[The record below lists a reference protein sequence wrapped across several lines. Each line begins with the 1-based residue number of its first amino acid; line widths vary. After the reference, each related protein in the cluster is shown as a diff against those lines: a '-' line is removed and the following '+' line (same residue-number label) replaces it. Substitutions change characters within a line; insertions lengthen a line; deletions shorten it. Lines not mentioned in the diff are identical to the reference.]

1 MEDDRAQVDLGI
13 AVDVEERLEEA
24 AVQRQPKK
32 RFVGRKAA
40 EAAASRTRTNGNV
53 EDSGAI
59 EGKNLSY
66 TISNTPQLITTSI
79 KAKTDASDAES
90 SPSRDPQ
97 RSRDQRCYCPPP
109 SELLVRNTQD
119 HPPHTD
125 KWLEKS
131 GSADA

>member
-1 MEDDRAQVDLGI
+1 MRSGEIRWGAKTTQGCEYYGGATLRKSSRQPQKHDIDTEMEDDRAQVDLGI

-40 EAAASRTRTNGNV
+40 EAAASRTATNGNV

-59 EGKNLSY
+59 EGKNISHILS
-66 TISNTPQLITTSI
+66 NAPLLIATSI

-97 RSRDQRCYCPPP
+97 
-109 SELLVRNTQD
+109 
-119 HPPHTD
+119 
-125 KWLEKS
+125 
-131 GSADA
+131 